1 MLLDRSLPLPLDG
14 GLPPVAALWWRRS
27 SRRPRRRLALGGLL
41 LALSPMLWGEPVE
54 PAGVAPIGA
63 ARFTAIGRTAPSPA
77 PTGTDGSSL
86 VAPPTAPAIL
96 AAAALAAGP
105 AAAAIDPPVVEQPLV
120 PAHLVPAHLAPA
132 HPAIEGGEASYYARL
147 LEGRPTASGEIYR
160 GSALTAAHRTL
171 PFGTHLRVTN
181 LTNGRSVEVRVND
194 RGPFHRRRVVD
205 LSRAAA
211 ERLDMVHRGHAAVRL
226 EVVASA
232 ERG

>member
-1 MLLDRSLPLPLDG
+1 
-14 GLPPVAALWWRRS
+14 
-27 SRRPRRRLALGGLL
+27 LL
-41 LALSPMLWGEPVE
+41 LALSPTLWGGPVE
-54 PAGVAPIGA
+54 PAGA
-63 ARFTAIGRTAPSPA
+63 APS
-77 PTGTDGSSL
+77 G
-86 VAPPTAPAIL
+86 PPRL
-96 AAAALAAGP
+96 
-105 AAAAIDPPVVEQPLV
+105 AAIDPPVVEQPLAPAHLAPARLV
-120 PAHLVPAHLAPA
+120 PAHLVPA

-181 LTNGRSVEVRVND
+181 LANGRSVEVRVND

-211 ERLDMVHRGHAAVRL
+211 ERLDMVHRGHASVRL